1 MLAGLYK
8 YPKFKHVWLSVIL
21 SCLFL
26 SASAQSFDIEDG
38 RKSVDVPF
46 KLVRNMIIVKVN
58 INNKGPFNFILDT
71 GVGLMIITD
80 PKLID
85 SINVAHK
92 RTIKMSGLGEGE
104 AYEAFVTSPLDVT
117 LTGLRSN
124 NVSAAILKTDI
135 FNLSGYVGVP
145 IHGLLGYEFFNSL
158 AVKINFSDTTMSVC
172 LPKNLKPF
180 KKSQKIP
187 ISIEDKKPYLVTS
200 ITFPDGAKS
209 QNKLIID
216 LGAGHPI
223 SLENMLQKHG
233 LPKKAIQA
241 NLGVALNGPITGYLS
256 RVKEIDIGSYKIKDP
271 ITSFPDK
278 DYVAR
283 TYSVPRDGNIGIGIL
298 KRFNLVFDY
307 SNNLLYI
314 KSNEKFKTP
323 FEHDM
328 SGIEY
333 FMAGDNFAHLIV
345 GRVAP
350 GSPADEIGLLKDD
363 EITSINFKPVS
374 KMSAEEIDSYF
385 KRTERSLLLEVF
397 HDKKYDKVI
406 ISLKRRI

>member
-1 MLAGLYK
+1 
-8 YPKFKHVWLSVIL
+8 
-21 SCLFL
+21 
-26 SASAQSFDIEDG
+26 
-38 RKSVDVPF
+38 
-46 KLVRNMIIVKVN
+46 
-58 INNKGPFNFILDT
+58 
-71 GVGLMIITD
+71 
-80 PKLID
+80 
-85 SINVAHK
+85 
-92 RTIKMSGLGEGE
+92 
-104 AYEAFVTSPLDVT
+104 
-117 LTGLRSN
+117 
-124 NVSAAILKTDI
+124 
-135 FNLSGYVGVP
+135 
-145 IHGLLGYEFFNSL
+145 
-158 AVKINFSDTTMSVC
+158 
-172 LPKNLKPF
+172 
-180 KKSQKIP
+180 
-187 ISIEDKKPYLVTS
+187 
-200 ITFPDGAKS
+200 
-209 QNKLIID
+209 
-216 LGAGHPI
+216 
-223 SLENMLQKHG
+223 MLQKHG

-333 FMAGDNFAHLIV
+333 FMAGDNFAHLII

-350 GSPADEIGLLKDD
+350 GSAADEIGLLKDD

-385 KRTERSLLLEVF
+385 KRNERSLLLEVF